1 MFQRFTDRSR
11 RVLVYAQEE
20 ARDLR
25 HASIGTEHLLMGLIL
40 EDDGVAAQALGALGV
55 TVDVVREKVVELA
68 GPIHNPSPGSPPF
81 TDRAKKVL
89 EFSLREA
96 LQLGHSYIGTEHLL
110 LGLVREGDG
119 VAVQVLSDLGIEM
132 SQLRALVFQMMSGQS
147 GRNSSEPQKQ
157 LQFDNASLRGL
168 VRAVGQ
174 QLRPDLGATDL
185 DDRVVKIADEL
196 FNQLRQAWTEPDASP

>member
-1 MFQRFTDRSR
+1 
-11 RVLVYAQEE
+11 
-20 ARDLR
+20 
-25 HASIGTEHLLMGLIL
+25 MGLII
-40 EDDGVAAQALGALGV
+40 ENDGVAAQALRALGV

-68 GPIHNPSPGSPPF
+68 GPNHNPSPGSPPF

-110 LGLVREGDG
+110 LGLVREADG
-119 VAVQVLSDLGIEM
+119 VAVQVLSDLGVKI
-132 SQLRALVFQMMSGQS
+132 SKLRTLVVQMMPVQS
-147 GRNSSEPQKQ
+147 GRDLSEPHKQ

-174 QLRPDLGATDL
+174 QLRPDLEGTDL
-185 DDRVVKIADEL
+185 DDRAVKIADEL

>member
-147 GRNSSEPQKQ
+147 GRNLSEPQKQ

-168 VRAVGQ
+168 VRAIGQ

>member
-147 GRNSSEPQKQ
+147 GRDSSEPQKQ
-157 LQFDNASLRGL
+157 LRFDNASLRGL
-168 VRAVGQ
+168 VRAIGQ
-174 QLRPDLGATDL
+174 QLRPDLEATDL
-185 DDRVVKIADEL
+185 DDRLVKIADEL

>member
-68 GPIHNPSPGSPPF
+68 GPNHNPSSGSQPF

-119 VAVQVLSDLGIEM
+119 VAVQVLSDLGVEI
-132 SQLRALVFQMMSGQS
+132 SQLRALVFQMMPGQS
-147 GRNSSEPQKQ
+147 VRDLSELHKQ

-174 QLRPDLGATDL
+174 QLRPDLEATDL
-185 DDRVVKIADEL
+185 DGRVAKIADKL

>member
-1 MFQRFTDRSR
+1 MFERFTDRSR

-40 EDDGVAAQALGALGV
+40 ENDGVAAQALGALGV

-68 GPIHNPSPGSPPF
+68 GPNHNPSPGSPPF

-119 VAVQVLSDLGIEM
+119 VAVQVLSDLGVKI
-132 SQLRALVFQMMSGQS
+132 SQLRTLVFQMMPGQS
-147 GRNSSEPQKQ
+147 GRDLSEPHKQ

-174 QLRPDLGATDL
+174 QLRPDLEGTDL
-185 DDRVVKIADEL
+185 DDRAVKIADEL

>member
-119 VAVQVLSDLGIEM
+119 VAVQVLSDLGVEM

-147 GRNSSEPQKQ
+147 GRDSSEPQEQ

-168 VRAVGQ
+168 VRAIGQ
-174 QLRPDLGATDL
+174 QLRPDLEATDL

>member
-25 HASIGTEHLLMGLIL
+25 HASIGTEHLLIGLIL

-147 GRNSSEPQKQ
+147 GRDSSEPQKQ

>member
-1 MFQRFTDRSR
+1 
-11 RVLVYAQEE
+11 
-20 ARDLR
+20 
-25 HASIGTEHLLMGLIL
+25 MGLIL

-55 TVDVVREKVVELA
+55 TVDLVREKVVELA
-68 GPIHNPSPGSPPF
+68 GPKHNPSPGSPPF

-119 VAVQVLSDLGIEM
+119 VAVQVLSDLGVEM
-132 SQLRALVFQMMSGQS
+132 PQLRALVFQMMPGQG
-147 GRNSSEPQKQ
+147 GRDLSEPHKQ
-157 LQFDNASLRGL
+157 LQFDSASLRGL
-168 VRAVGQ
+168 VRAIGQ
-174 QLRPDLGATDL
+174 QLRPDLEATDL

>member
-1 MFQRFTDRSR
+1 
-11 RVLVYAQEE
+11 
-20 ARDLR
+20 
-25 HASIGTEHLLMGLIL
+25 MGLIL

-147 GRNSSEPQKQ
+147 GRNLSEPQKQ

-168 VRAVGQ
+168 VRAIGQ